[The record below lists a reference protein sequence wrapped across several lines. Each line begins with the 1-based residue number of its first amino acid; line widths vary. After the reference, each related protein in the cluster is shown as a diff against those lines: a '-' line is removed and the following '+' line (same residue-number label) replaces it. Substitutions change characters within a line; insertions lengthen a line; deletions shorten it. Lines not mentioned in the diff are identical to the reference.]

1 MSCVHVHLYV
11 LRVPLAE
18 RVSVGFMP
26 PTVHGLDRVDRAR
39 TNGNGTIWV
48 RGEHGAR
55 TGGRSLRCSAFQ
67 AEPGNEEDV
76 HVYLYVWIV
85 PISRTR

>member
-39 TNGNGTIWV
+39 TNGNGTIWAL
-48 RGEHGAR
+48 GEHEYC
-55 TGGRSLRCSAFQ
+55 T
-67 AEPGNEEDV
+67 
-76 HVYLYVWIV
+76 
-85 PISRTR
+85 